1 MLRPLLAAAL
11 IATAAMPALA
21 SAACAAGQKVQEKGL
36 VPIGGIQQWVTISGR
51 NCANPVVLVLHGGP
65 GNPLSPYSKALYGG
79 WEKEF
84 TIVQWDQ
91 RGAGMTYGASKP
103 AEDEPLTI
111 EQMRDDGIALAEY
124 LAKKFDKQKIT
135 LIGGSWSSVL
145 AVHMIKAR
153 PDLFEAYVGA
163 AQIVSYRENPH
174 AAYQRL
180 LAVTRRANDTEAVK
194 QLEAL
199 GTPPWTDPHNFGIM
213 RRVIRKYEAQVTEPA
228 PKAWWKPSP
237 EYATPEAM
245 ANYEGGEDYSYI
257 QFVGMRGDGMYSRV
271 DLPKLGTSFKVP
283 FYLLQGEEDLLTT
296 PDVAR
301 RYFDSISAPQKEF
314 ILLPRVGHDP
324 NPTLVAAQYK
334 LLKEHLQ
341 P

>member
-1 MLRPLLAAAL
+1 
-11 IATAAMPALA
+11 
-21 SAACAAGQKVQEKGL
+21 
-36 VPIGGIQQWVTISGR
+36 
-51 NCANPVVLVLHGGP
+51 
-65 GNPLSPYSKALYGG
+65 
-79 WEKEF
+79 
-84 TIVQWDQ
+84 
-91 RGAGMTYGASKP
+91 
-103 AEDEPLTI
+103 
-111 EQMRDDGIALAEY
+111 
-124 LAKKFDKQKIT
+124 
-135 LIGGSWSSVL
+135 
-145 AVHMIKAR
+145 
-153 PDLFEAYVGA
+153 LFEAYVGA
-163 AQIVSYRENPH
+163 AQIVSYKENPA

-180 LAVTRRANDTEAVK
+180 LAITRKANDTEALK
-194 QLEAL
+194 QLESL
-199 GTPPWTDPHNFGIM
+199 GAPPWTDPHNFGIM

-257 QFVGMRGDGMYSRV
+257 QFVGMKGDGMYSRV

-334 LLKEHLQ
+334 LLKEHLA